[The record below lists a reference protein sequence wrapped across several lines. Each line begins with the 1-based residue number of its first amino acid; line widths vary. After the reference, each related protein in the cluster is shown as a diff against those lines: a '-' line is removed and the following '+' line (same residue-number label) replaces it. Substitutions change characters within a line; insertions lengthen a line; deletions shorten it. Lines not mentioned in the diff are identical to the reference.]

1 MFAQVMAALSN
12 AGFAKINLLTDTGG
26 PSSGAPAKAAG
37 ASDAGALRPA
47 Q

>member
-1 MFAQVMAALSN
+1 MAALSN

-26 PSSGAPAKAAG
+26 PSSGVAAKGDG
-37 ASDAGALRPA
+37 ADADALRPA